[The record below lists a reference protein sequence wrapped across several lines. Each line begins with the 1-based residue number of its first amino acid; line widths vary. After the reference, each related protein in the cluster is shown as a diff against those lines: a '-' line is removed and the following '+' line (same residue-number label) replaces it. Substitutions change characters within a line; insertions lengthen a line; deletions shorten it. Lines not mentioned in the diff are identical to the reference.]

1 MGFLEWRLD
10 GLRRWGLAV
19 VLVMQALL
27 FTLTALTALTVT
39 VIMRTLAIA
48 IEATVATKAK
58 LMGIALGLQV
68 TSAAIVSIAVAE
80 QLAAITWLAEKR
92 VFAFE
97 ASVAEVSIAQVAPVE
112 VSIA

>member
-1 MGFLEWRLD
+1 MAVSVEVATTVAVSVEATSKP
-10 GLRRWGLAV
+10 AV
-19 VLVMQALL
+19 VMA
-27 FTLTALTALTVT
+27 
-39 VIMRTLAIA
+39 
-48 IEATVATKAK
+48 EATISAGARD
-58 LMGIALGLQV
+58 GGIIALGLQV
-68 TSAAIVSIAVAE
+68 TSAAIVVSIAVAE

>member
-1 MGFLEWRLD
+1 MAESSEAAATIVAIFAEVATTVAASSE
-10 GLRRWGLAV
+10 AV
-19 VLVMQALL
+19 SVEAATTKAVS
-27 FTLTALTALTVT
+27 
-39 VIMRTLAIA
+39 
-48 IEATVATKAK
+48 IEATTSAGARD
-58 LMGIALGLQV
+58 GGIIALGLQF
-68 TSAAIVSIAVAE
+68 TSAAIVSIAVAAE

>member
-27 FTLTALTALTVT
+27 FTITALTVI

-80 QLAAITWLAEKR
+80 QLAAITWLAEKQ

-97 ASVAEVSIAQVAPVE
+97 AFVAEVSIAQVAPVE